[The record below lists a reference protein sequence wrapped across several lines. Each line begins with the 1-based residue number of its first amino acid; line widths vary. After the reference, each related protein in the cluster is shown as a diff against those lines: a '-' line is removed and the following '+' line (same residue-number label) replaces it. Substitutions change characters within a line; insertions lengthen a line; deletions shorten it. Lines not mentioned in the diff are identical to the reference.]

1 MVIGHWNLF
10 GNCLLVIGNCRRLML
25 FNTPQYIDIEDKIAG
40 PLTAKQ
46 LMWMFGMGSA
56 LLVLWGIF
64 DQMTFII
71 SAIPV
76 VVIFAAFAFYKPQGQ
91 PLIRFIIWGILFM
104 FQSKTY
110 VWRRDYEQKKKE
122 KKTEEHGV
130 SNLIIKKQEKQEIL
144 SRNIEDLS
152 KTLDSEGRERN
163 EKIMELIEKNRNNK
177 K

>member
-1 MVIGHWNLF
+1 
-10 GNCLLVIGNCRRLML
+10 ML

-46 LMWMFGMGSA
+46 LMWMFGMGAA
-56 LLVLWGIF
+56 LLILWGVF

-76 VVIFAAFAFYKPQGQ
+76 VIIFCAFAFYRPQGQ
-91 PLIRFIIWGILFM
+91 PLIRFIIWGILFL
-104 FQSKTY
+104 FQSKSY
-110 VWRRDYEQKKKE
+110 VWRRDYEKKKKE
-122 KKTEEHGV
+122 KKLEEHAGSELMV
-130 SNLIIKKQEKQEIL
+130 KKQEKQDIL
-144 SRNIEDLS
+144 SKNIEDLS
-152 KTLDSEGRERN
+152 KTLDSEGKERS